1 MSWYTNLKIF
11 KNKKIIPNKWSY
23 TKLSQIKNCPRQ
35 WQLENN
41 YFSGDGKKIPLLVN
55 IASVRGTL
63 IHLTLEK
70 LTNLYRNDKEYDDV
84 WDFFRK
90 LNVRNKIEKY
100 YLEEV
105 CPKYETNERININDI
120 SSKIDFQLCLSKIY
134 SLWGFSIEKKRFNSS
149 NHSNIKYRFGSE
161 ISVET
166 NNPPLIGVIDKYSNS
181 IITDYKTGN
190 KDEDKHKEQ
199 AYFYSYLLHLKNKP
213 IDKVKILYSNKEE
226 LIFDINEEILIKKK
240 EKINLQLS
248 KIDNYFNSNFPAKPS
263 IETCRFCNVKQM
275 CDQYWIENNKNNI
288 DFIDEDGLNITNIY
302 RDVEISELTYENE
315 DINLIGIIG
324 TGKTK
329 EFGNVNIK
337 ISKKFI
343 TFVSKPNKARILNAK
358 IINKSN
364 GISIEVNRVSEVFW
378 L

>member
-1 MSWYTNLKIF
+1 MSWHTNLNVF
-11 KNKKIIPNKWSY
+11 ENKKIRPNKWSF
-23 TKLSQIKNCPRQ
+23 TKLSQIQKCPKQ

-41 YFSGDGKKIPLLVN
+41 YFANGNRTVPPLVN
-55 IASVRGTL
+55 ISSIRGTL

-70 LTNLYRNDKEYDDV
+70 LTRLFRNDKEHNDV
-84 WDFFRK
+84 WTFFRK
-90 LNVRNKIEKY
+90 LNVRDKIEKY
-100 YLEEV
+100 YFEEV
-105 CPKYETNERININDI
+105 YPKYETNDRININDI
-120 SSKIDFQLCLSKIY
+120 SSKIDFPLCLSKVY
-134 SLWGFSIEKKRFNSS
+134 SLWGFEIKKINFTPNI
-149 NHSNIKYRFGSE
+149 NKNIKQRFGTEFSE
-161 ISVET
+161 ET
-166 NNPPLIGVIDKYSNS
+166 EDPPLIGVIDKYSNS

-199 AYFYSYLLHLKNKP
+199 AYFYSYLLYLNNKP
-213 IDKVKILYSNKEE
+213 IDKVKVLYSNKEE
-226 LIFDINEEILIKKK
+226 LIFDINEEILNKQK

-263 IETCRFCNVKQM
+263 TEACRFCNVKQM
-275 CDQYWIENNKNNI
+275 CDQYWIENNENNI
-288 DFIDEDGLNITNIY
+288 DFIDQEGLSIINIY
-302 RDVEISELTYENE
+302 RDVEISELIYENE

-364 GISIEVNRVSEVFW
+364 KISIEVNRVSEVFW